1 MLLIKNKIRKSL
13 KFILYIH
20 LMVVF
25 VCILTLNA
33 DAQIRDITPLNKYT
47 VEADKYFKK
56 AQQQKGSAIIS
67 LIVGGVITATGL
79 IIRNGK
85 EVPLWDGILLISG
98 PAFILSSGIGFI
110 TAGYYKRKANVML
123 KNEKVLLNTKSNLK
137 YLVSFGVKINL

>member
-1 MLLIKNKIRKSL
+1 MLLIKNKIMKSL

-67 LIVGGVITATGL
+67 LIVGGVITTTGL

-85 EVPLWDGILLISG
+85 DVPLWDGILLISG
-98 PAFILSSGIGFI
+98 PACMLAGAGGFILS
-110 TAGYYKRKANVML
+110 AYYKRKANL
-123 KNEKVLLNTKSNLK
+123 ILRNEKVLLNPQSNLK
-137 YLVSFGVKINL
+137 HLVCFGVKINL